1 MSTATKQES
10 CFGHQFADPRLLDQ
24 ALTHRSAASHH
35 NERLEFLGDA
45 VLNYLIA
52 EELFR
57 RSPQSAEGDLSRLR
71 AWLVRGST
79 LADIGA
85 ETGLGSS
92 IALGSGE
99 RRSGGQRRRSILAD
113 TVEAVLGAILLDG
126 GIEAVRQVVQQLFR
140 TRLESLPDAEAL
152 RDPKTRLQEWL
163 QARGQS
169 LPVYAVEDT
178 TGPPHARQFTVS
190 CSIDSDAR
198 CTRASGASRR
208 KAEQAAASLM
218 LEALQAGPA

>member
-152 RDPKTRLQEWL
+152 FSFIAQDKKVSRGALTFILTRGI
-163 QARGQS
+163 GQS
-169 LPVYAVEDT
+169 FIAKDVP
-178 TGPPHARQFTVS
+178 
-190 CSIDSDAR
+190 
-198 CTRASGASRR
+198 ASEVMAFLKDNHPG
-208 KAEQAAASLM
+208 
-218 LEALQAGPA
+218 